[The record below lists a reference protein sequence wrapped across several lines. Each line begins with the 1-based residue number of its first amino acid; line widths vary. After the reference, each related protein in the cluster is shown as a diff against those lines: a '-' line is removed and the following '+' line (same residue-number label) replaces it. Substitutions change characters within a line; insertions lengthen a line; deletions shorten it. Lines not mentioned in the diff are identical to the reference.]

1 MRTCICNFCPL
12 SCVDRGFQSSFLF
25 SVVWSVGACVDTDSR
40 VKFDAFF
47 KDLMAGKNE
56 EHPIPS
62 IVGKIEAPIPLEG
75 LVYDYLFEVKW
86 WLMVTMIVLVN
97 FMIINWLHSFD

>member
-1 MRTCICNFCPL
+1 M
-12 SCVDRGFQSSFLF
+12 
-25 SVVWSVGACVDTDSR
+25 DTESR

-62 IVGKIEAPIPLEG
+62 IVGKIESPIPHEG
-75 LVYDYLFEVKW
+75 LVYDYMFEVRLILVRPPCLANLIFIIYIVKKW
-86 WLMVTMIVLVN
+86 SKI
-97 FMIINWLHSFD
+97 